1 MRKRTMLIVTR
12 MVRRE
17 ECSSKSPESKMS
29 SPKEEM
35 MIAIFTEFKYLNID
49 LSVTG

>member
-1 MRKRTMLIVTR
+1 
-12 MVRRE
+12 
-17 ECSSKSPESKMS
+17 MS

-49 LSVTG
+49 LSVTGW